1 MIKILLVED
10 DKIIVASLSE
20 YLNSEGY
27 LVRSVSG
34 QTAAMK
40 LLAEEKADLVLLDVS
55 LAEGNGFAACRAI
68 KAEFDIPVIFLTAS
82 GDEFSTVTGF
92 DLGADDYIPKPFR
105 PRELI
110 SRIRNVLRL
119 TGSMGKTVKLGDVV
133 VDTEK
138 GTAVKNSRDLFLS
151 ALEYGAVYDAAY
163 KDYEDIRD
171 SDRVSSAAYA
181 QVLGY
186 AKIDSA
192 NERKPY
198 LYVLGGDVASG
209 YYKTMPVHLILGTLP
224 KDSTEIILP
233 EHLTSNGK
241 VNYKLG
247 DTVTLDVG
255 DRTLDG
261 RRLGQDT
268 PVYTYD
274 SETQVE
280 IMSGER
286 LENTEPRT
294 YTVVGIYERPTFE
307 DYSAPG
313 YTALT
318 AADTKSADQSLIH
331 CYFKMHKPAG
341 VYDFMKEM
349 GYTQE
354 HRYAYNTKVLLYSG
368 TAPFDSFLTAF
379 YSLAAIIIALIV
391 FGSVSLIYNAFSI
404 SVSERTRQFGLL
416 SSVGATRKQL
426 RRMVLFEALAVS
438 IVGIPLGILVGIG
451 GIGITLLLIG
461 DKFFSIVRVD
471 IPMRL
476 CVSWQAVVIAA
487 VIALVTVLIS
497 AWIPSK
503 RATGVSAVEA
513 IRQSMDIK
521 VSGRPVRTSKLAY
534 KLFGLPGVLA
544 GKHYKRNRKKYRTT
558 VVSLFMSIVLFV
570 SAAAFTDYMM
580 ESAEGGLASDQF
592 DLIYAAE
599 SDASAAMTPD
609 ELLELLFSEPNVTGG
624 TYTKKQFLQ
633 GDISREYVTAMYAD
647 RFADFGME
655 REDAAPKDFSI
666 SGYLY
671 FVADAE
677 FNRLLEKYNLKEAD
691 YYDRDKPLGIALDRN
706 IELDRRLEKYVT
718 LDSLQGDGCV
728 IEGLYYVEIDGYYR
742 KDSRIDENGN
752 KVVLYQNRD
761 NENDIIELPYEESFA
776 KYTLRSEKTIEE
788 APFFVSRSTPVA
800 INMIY
805 PYSMLE
811 SVVPEAAL
819 NQFRNTEYFLTSSDH
834 AASFENL
841 ATMLTE
847 NGLSSRQLFDYAAN
861 AETNRNVVTIIR
873 VFAYGFI
880 VLISLIAAANV
891 FNTISTN
898 ISLRRREFAMLKSVG
913 MTQKGFR
920 RMMNY
925 ECLLYGSKA
934 LLLGLPVSCGITYLI
949 YRAVTTAYETSFHLP
964 WAAIGIAVLSVFLV
978 VFATMMYSMSKVKKD
993 NPIDALKNENL

>member
-1 MIKILLVED
+1 MNVFNKVTLESLKKNRTRTIVT
-10 DKIIVASLSE
+10 IIGIMLS
-20 YLNSEGY
+20 
-27 LVRSVSG
+27 
-34 QTAAMK
+34 AAMIC
-40 LLAEEKADLVLLDVS
+40 ASTTLVS
-55 LAEGNGFAACRAI
+55 SMQNF
-68 KAEFDIPVIFLTAS
+68 
-82 GDEFSTVTGF
+82 
-92 DLGADDYIPKPFR
+92 
-105 PRELI
+105 
-110 SRIRNVLRL
+110 VLRC
-119 TGSMGKTVKLGDVV
+119 VIHIDGDW
-133 VDTEK
+133 
-138 GTAVKNSRDLFLS
+138 
-151 ALEYGAVYDAAY
+151 YGAVYDAAY

-209 YYKTMPVHLILGTLP
+209 YFETMPVHLILGALP

-241 VNYKLG
+241 VNYSLG

-331 CYFKMHKPAG
+331 CYFKLHKPAG
-341 VYDFMKEM
+341 VYDFMREM

-354 HRYAYNTKVLLYSG
+354 YRYAYNTKVLLYSG

-416 SSVGATRKQL
+416 SSVGATKKQL

-438 IVGIPLGILVGIG
+438 IVSIPLGILVGIG

-461 DKFFSIVRVD
+461 DKFFSIVRAD
-471 IPMRL
+471 IPMRI
-476 CVSWQAVVIAA
+476 CVSWQAVLIAA
-487 VIALVTVLIS
+487 AIALITVLIS

-503 RATGVSAVEA
+503 RATRVSAVEA

-521 VSGRPVRTSKLAY
+521 VSGRPVRTSTLAY

-580 ESAEGGLASDQF
+580 ESAEGGLTSDQF

-633 GDISREYVTAMYAD
+633 GDISREYVTAMFAD

-655 REDAAPKDFSI
+655 REDAAPKELGI

-691 YYDRDKPLGIALDRN
+691 YYDRDNPLGIALDRN
-706 IELDRRLEKYVT
+706 IEFDRRLEKFVT
-718 LDSLQGDGCV
+718 MDTLKGDGCV

-742 KDSRIDENGN
+742 KDSQIDENGN

-761 NENDIIELPYEESFA
+761 NENDIIERPYEESFA

-819 NQFRNTEYFLTSSDH
+819 NQFRNTEYFLTSSNH
-834 AASFENL
+834 TASFENL
-841 ATMLTE
+841 ATVLTE
-847 NGLSSRQLFDYAAN
+847 NALSSRQLFDYAAN

-898 ISLRRREFAMLKSVG
+898 ISLRRRELAMLKSVG

-978 VFATMMYSMSKVKKD
+978 VFATMMYAMSKVKKD

>member
-1 MIKILLVED
+1 MNVFNKVTLESLKKNRTRTIVT
-10 DKIIVASLSE
+10 IIGIMLS
-20 YLNSEGY
+20 
-27 LVRSVSG
+27 
-34 QTAAMK
+34 AAMIC
-40 LLAEEKADLVLLDVS
+40 ASTTLVS
-55 LAEGNGFAACRAI
+55 SMQNF
-68 KAEFDIPVIFLTAS
+68 
-82 GDEFSTVTGF
+82 
-92 DLGADDYIPKPFR
+92 
-105 PRELI
+105 
-110 SRIRNVLRL
+110 VLRCAIHID
-119 TGSMGKTVKLGDVV
+119 GDW
-133 VDTEK
+133 
-138 GTAVKNSRDLFLS
+138 
-151 ALEYGAVYDAAY
+151 YGAVYDAAY

-209 YYKTMPVHLILGTLP
+209 YFKTMPVHLILGTLP

-255 DRTLDG
+255 DRMLDG

-331 CYFKMHKPAG
+331 CYFKLHKPAG
-341 VYDFMKEM
+341 VYDFVKEM

-354 HRYAYNTKVLLYSG
+354 YRYAYNTKVLLYSG

-404 SVSERTRQFGLL
+404 SVSERTRHFGLL

-461 DKFFSIVRVD
+461 DKFFSIVRVN

-476 CVSWQAVVIAA
+476 CVSWQAVAIAA

-503 RATGVSAVEA
+503 RATRASAVEA

-599 SDASAAMTPD
+599 SDASSAMTPD
-609 ELLELLFSEPNVTGG
+609 ALLELLFSEQNVTGG

-633 GDISREYVTAMYAD
+633 GDISREYVTAIFAD
-647 RFADFGME
+647 RFSNFGME
-655 REDAAPKDFSI
+655 REDAAPKELGI

-677 FNRLLEKYNLKEAD
+677 FNRLLEKYDLKEAD

-718 LDSLQGDGCV
+718 LDTLKGDGCM

-819 NQFRNTEYFLTSSDH
+819 NQFRNTEYFLTSSNH
-834 AASFENL
+834 TASFENL
-841 ATMLTE
+841 APVLTE

-861 AETNRNVVTIIR
+861 AETDRNVITIIR

>member
-1 MIKILLVED
+1 MNVFNKVTLESLKKNRTRTIVT
-10 DKIIVASLSE
+10 IIGIMLS
-20 YLNSEGY
+20 
-27 LVRSVSG
+27 
-34 QTAAMK
+34 AAMIC
-40 LLAEEKADLVLLDVS
+40 ASTTLVSSMQNFVLRC
-55 LAEGNGFAACRAI
+55 EIYR
-68 KAEFDIPVIFLTAS
+68 S
-82 GDEFSTVTGF
+82 GDWH
-92 DLGADDYIPKPFR
+92 
-105 PRELI
+105 
-110 SRIRNVLRL
+110 
-119 TGSMGKTVKLGDVV
+119 
-133 VDTEK
+133 
-138 GTAVKNSRDLFLS
+138 
-151 ALEYGAVYDAAY
+151 GAVYDAAY

-171 SDRVSSAAYA
+171 SGKVSPAAYA

-186 AKIDSA
+186 AKIGSA
-192 NERKPY
+192 NEYKPY
-198 LYVLGGDVASG
+198 LYVLGGDAASG
-209 YYKTMPVHLILGTLP
+209 YFETMPVHLILGTLP
-224 KDSTEIILP
+224 KDPTEIILP

-241 VNYKLG
+241 VNYTLG
-247 DTVTLDVG
+247 DTVTLEVG
-255 DRTLDG
+255 DRMLDG
-261 RRLGQDT
+261 KRLGQDT
-268 PVYTYD
+268 PIYAYD
-274 SETQVE
+274 SETHTEV
-280 IMSGER
+280 MSGEG

-318 AADTKSADQSLIH
+318 AADTKSADQSPIH
-331 CYFKMHKPAG
+331 CYFKLHKPAG

-354 HRYAYNTKVLLYSG
+354 YRYAYNTKVLLYSG

-503 RATGVSAVEA
+503 RATRVSAVEA

-521 VSGRPVRTSKLAY
+521 VSGRPVRTSKLSY

-599 SDASAAMTPD
+599 SDASAAMMPD
-609 ELLELLFSEPNVTGG
+609 ALLELLFSEQNVTGG

-633 GDISREYVTAMYAD
+633 GDISREYVTAMFAD
-647 RFADFGME
+647 RFSNFGME
-655 REDAAPKDFSI
+655 SEDRAPKELGI

-677 FNRLLEKYNLKEAD
+677 FNRLLEKYDLKEAD
-691 YYDRDKPLGIALDRN
+691 YYDRDNPLGIALDRN

-718 LDSLQGDGCV
+718 LDTLKGDVCV

-761 NENDIIELPYEESFA
+761 NESDIIELPYEESFA

-819 NQFRNTEYFLTSSDH
+819 NQFRNTEYFLTSSNH

-841 ATMLTE
+841 ATTLTE

>member
-1 MIKILLVED
+1 MNVFNKVTLESLKKNRTRTVVT
-10 DKIIVASLSE
+10 IIGIMLS
-20 YLNSEGY
+20 
-27 LVRSVSG
+27 
-34 QTAAMK
+34 AAMIC
-40 LLAEEKADLVLLDVS
+40 ASTTFVSSMQNFVLRCEIYS
-55 LAEGNGFAACRAI
+55 
-68 KAEFDIPVIFLTAS
+68 S
-82 GDEFSTVTGF
+82 GDWH
-92 DLGADDYIPKPFR
+92 
-105 PRELI
+105 
-110 SRIRNVLRL
+110 
-119 TGSMGKTVKLGDVV
+119 
-133 VDTEK
+133 
-138 GTAVKNSRDLFLS
+138 
-151 ALEYGAVYDAAY
+151 GAVYDAAY

-171 SDRVSSAAYA
+171 SGKVSSAAYA

-186 AKIDSA
+186 AKIGSA
-192 NERKPY
+192 NEYKPY
-198 LYVLGGDVASG
+198 LYVLGGDAASG
-209 YYKTMPVHLILGTLP
+209 YFETMPVHLLLGTLP

-241 VNYKLG
+241 VNYTLG
-247 DTVTLDVG
+247 DTVTLEVG
-255 DRTLDG
+255 DRMLDG
-261 RRLGQDT
+261 KRLGQDT
-268 PVYTYD
+268 PVYAYD
-274 SETQVE
+274 SETHTEV
-280 IMSGER
+280 MSGER

-318 AADTKSADQSLIH
+318 AADTKSAEQSPIH
-331 CYFKMHKPAG
+331 CYFKLHKPAG

-354 HRYAYNTKVLLYSG
+354 YRYAYNTKVLLYSG

-426 RRMVLFEALAVS
+426 RRMVLFEALSVS
-438 IVGIPLGILVGIG
+438 AVGIPLGILVGIG

-461 DKFFSIVRVD
+461 DKFSSIVRAD
-471 IPMRL
+471 IPMRI

-503 RATGVSAVEA
+503 RATRVSAVEA

-570 SAAAFTDYMM
+570 SAAAFTDYMT

-609 ELLELLFSEPNVTGG
+609 ALLELLFSEQNVTGG

-655 REDAAPKDFSI
+655 REDAAPKDLGI

-671 FVADAE
+671 FVADTE

-718 LDSLQGDGCV
+718 LDTLKGDGCM

-811 SVVPEAAL
+811 SVVPKAAL

-834 AASFENL
+834 TASFENL
-841 ATMLTE
+841 ATVLTE

-861 AETNRNVVTIIR
+861 AETNRNVITIIR

>member
-1 MIKILLVED
+1 MNVFNKVTLESLKKNRTRTIVT
-10 DKIIVASLSE
+10 IIGIMLS
-20 YLNSEGY
+20 
-27 LVRSVSG
+27 
-34 QTAAMK
+34 AAMIC
-40 LLAEEKADLVLLDVS
+40 ASTTFVSSMQNFVLRCEIYS
-55 LAEGNGFAACRAI
+55 
-68 KAEFDIPVIFLTAS
+68 S
-82 GDEFSTVTGF
+82 GDWH
-92 DLGADDYIPKPFR
+92 
-105 PRELI
+105 
-110 SRIRNVLRL
+110 
-119 TGSMGKTVKLGDVV
+119 
-133 VDTEK
+133 
-138 GTAVKNSRDLFLS
+138 
-151 ALEYGAVYDAAY
+151 GAVYDAAY

-171 SDRVSSAAYA
+171 SGKVSSAAYA

-186 AKIDSA
+186 AKIGSA
-192 NERKPY
+192 NEYKPY
-198 LYVLGGDVASG
+198 LYVLGGDVVSG
-209 YYKTMPVHLILGTLP
+209 YFETMPVHLLLGTLP

-241 VNYKLG
+241 VNYTLG
-247 DTVTLDVG
+247 DTVTLEVG

-261 RRLGQDT
+261 KRLGQDT

-274 SETQVE
+274 SETHTEV
-280 IMSGER
+280 MSGER

-294 YTVVGIYERPTFE
+294 YTVVGIYERPAFE

-318 AADTKSADQSLIH
+318 AADPKSADQSPIH
-331 CYFKMHKPAG
+331 CYFKLHKPAG
-341 VYDFMKEM
+341 VYDFMKAM

-354 HRYAYNTKVLLYSG
+354 YRYAYNTKVLLYSG

-404 SVSERTRQFGLL
+404 SVSERTKQFGLL
-416 SSVGATRKQL
+416 SSVGATKKQL
-426 RRMVLFEALAVS
+426 RRMVLFEALTVS
-438 IVGIPLGILVGIG
+438 AVGIPLGILVGIG

-461 DKFFSIVRVD
+461 DKFSSIVRAD

-534 KLFGLPGVLA
+534 KLFGLPSVLA

-609 ELLELLFSEPNVTGG
+609 ALLELLFSEQNVTGG

-633 GDISREYVTAMYAD
+633 GDISREYVTAMFAD

-655 REDAAPKDFSI
+655 REDATPKELSI

-691 YYDRDKPLGIALDRN
+691 YYDREKPLGLALDRN

-718 LDSLQGDGCV
+718 LDTLKGDGCV

-805 PYSMLE
+805 PYSMIE

-841 ATMLTE
+841 ATVLTE

-978 VFATMMYSMSKVKKD
+978 VFATMMYAMSKVKKD

>member
-1 MIKILLVED
+1 MNVFNKVTLESLKKNRTRTVVT
-10 DKIIVASLSE
+10 IIGIMLS
-20 YLNSEGY
+20 
-27 LVRSVSG
+27 
-34 QTAAMK
+34 AAMIC
-40 LLAEEKADLVLLDVS
+40 ASTTLVSSMQNFVLRCEIYS
-55 LAEGNGFAACRAI
+55 
-68 KAEFDIPVIFLTAS
+68 S
-82 GDEFSTVTGF
+82 GDWH
-92 DLGADDYIPKPFR
+92 
-105 PRELI
+105 
-110 SRIRNVLRL
+110 
-119 TGSMGKTVKLGDVV
+119 
-133 VDTEK
+133 
-138 GTAVKNSRDLFLS
+138 
-151 ALEYGAVYDAAY
+151 GAVYDAAY

-209 YYKTMPVHLILGTLP
+209 YFKTMPVHLILGTLP

-318 AADTKSADQSLIH
+318 AADTKSADQAPIH
-331 CYFKMHKPAG
+331 CYFKLHKPAG

-354 HRYAYNTKVLLYSG
+354 YRYAYNTKVLLYSG

-416 SSVGATRKQL
+416 SSVGATKKQL

-438 IVGIPLGILVGIG
+438 AVGIPLGILVGIG

-503 RATGVSAVEA
+503 RATRVSAVEA

-599 SDASAAMTPD
+599 SDASSAMTPD
-609 ELLELLFSEPNVTGG
+609 VLLELLFSEQNVTGG

-633 GDISREYVTAMYAD
+633 GDISREYVTAMFAD
-647 RFADFGME
+647 RFSNLGME
-655 REDAAPKDFSI
+655 SEDRAPKELGI

-691 YYDRDKPLGIALDRN
+691 YYDRGNPLGIALDRN
-706 IELDRRLEKYVT
+706 IEFDRRLEKYVT
-718 LDSLQGDGCV
+718 LDTLKGDGCV

-752 KVVLYQNRD
+752 KVVLYQSRD
-761 NENDIIELPYEESFA
+761 NENDIIELPYGESFA

-819 NQFRNTEYFLTSSDH
+819 NQFRNTEYFLTSSNH
-834 AASFENL
+834 TASFENL
-841 ATMLTE
+841 ATVLTE

-978 VFATMMYSMSKVKKD
+978 VFATMMYSMNKVKKD
-993 NPIDALKNENL
+993 DPIDALKNENL

>member
-1 MIKILLVED
+1 MNVFNKVTLESLKKNRTRTIVT
-10 DKIIVASLSE
+10 IIGIMLS
-20 YLNSEGY
+20 
-27 LVRSVSG
+27 
-34 QTAAMK
+34 AAMIC
-40 LLAEEKADLVLLDVS
+40 ASTTFVSSMQNFVLRCEIYS
-55 LAEGNGFAACRAI
+55 
-68 KAEFDIPVIFLTAS
+68 S
-82 GDEFSTVTGF
+82 GDWH
-92 DLGADDYIPKPFR
+92 
-105 PRELI
+105 
-110 SRIRNVLRL
+110 
-119 TGSMGKTVKLGDVV
+119 
-133 VDTEK
+133 
-138 GTAVKNSRDLFLS
+138 
-151 ALEYGAVYDAAY
+151 GAVYDAAY

-171 SDRVSSAAYA
+171 SSKVSAAAHA

-198 LYVLGGDVASG
+198 LYVLGGDAASG
-209 YYKTMPVHLILGTLP
+209 YFETMPVHLLLGTLP

-241 VNYKLG
+241 VSYKLG

-280 IMSGER
+280 VMSGER

-294 YTVVGIYERPTFE
+294 YTVVGIYERPAFE

-318 AADTKSADQSLIH
+318 AADPKSADSSPVH
-331 CYFKMHKPAG
+331 CYFKLHKPAG

-354 HRYAYNTKVLLYSG
+354 YSYAYNTKVLLYSG
-368 TAPFDSFLTAF
+368 ATRFDSFLTAF

-416 SSVGATRKQL
+416 SSVGATKKQL

-438 IVGIPLGILVGIG
+438 AVGIPLGILVGIG

-461 DKFFSIVRVD
+461 DKFSSIVRAD
-471 IPMRL
+471 IPMRI
-476 CVSWQAVVIAA
+476 CVSWQAVLIAA
-487 VIALVTVLIS
+487 AIALITVLIS

-503 RATGVSAVEA
+503 RATRVSAVEA

-521 VSGRPVRTSKLAY
+521 VSGRPVRTSKLDY

-558 VVSLFMSIVLFV
+558 VVSLFMSIVFFV

-599 SDASAAMTPD
+599 SGASSTMTPD
-609 ELLELLFSEPNVTGG
+609 ALLELLFSEPNVTGG

-655 REDAAPKDFSI
+655 REDAAPKELGI

-718 LDSLQGDGCV
+718 LDTLKGDGCV

-819 NQFRNTEYFLTSSDH
+819 NQFRNTEYFLTSSNH
-834 AASFENL
+834 TASFENL

>member
-1 MIKILLVED
+1 MNVFNKVTLESLKKNRTRTVVT
-10 DKIIVASLSE
+10 IIGIMLS
-20 YLNSEGY
+20 
-27 LVRSVSG
+27 
-34 QTAAMK
+34 AAMIC
-40 LLAEEKADLVLLDVS
+40 ASTTFVSSMQNFVLRCEIYS
-55 LAEGNGFAACRAI
+55 
-68 KAEFDIPVIFLTAS
+68 S
-82 GDEFSTVTGF
+82 GDWH
-92 DLGADDYIPKPFR
+92 
-105 PRELI
+105 
-110 SRIRNVLRL
+110 
-119 TGSMGKTVKLGDVV
+119 
-133 VDTEK
+133 
-138 GTAVKNSRDLFLS
+138 
-151 ALEYGAVYDAAY
+151 GAVYDAAY

-171 SDRVSSAAYA
+171 SGKVSSAAYA

-192 NERKPY
+192 NEHKPY

-209 YYKTMPVHLILGTLP
+209 YFETMPVHLILGTLP

-318 AADTKSADQSLIH
+318 AADTKSADHAPIH
-331 CYFKMHKPAG
+331 CYFKLHKPAG

-354 HRYAYNTKVLLYSG
+354 YRYAYNTKVLLYSG

-599 SDASAAMTPD
+599 SDASSAMTPD
-609 ELLELLFSEPNVTGG
+609 ALLELLFSEQNVTGG

-633 GDISREYVTAMYAD
+633 GDISREYVTAMFAG
-647 RFADFGME
+647 RFADFGTE
-655 REDAAPKDFSI
+655 SEDAAPKDFSI
-666 SGYLY
+666 SGYLH

-677 FNRLLEKYNLKEAD
+677 FNRLLEKYDLKEAD

-718 LDSLQGDGCV
+718 LDTLKGDGCV

-761 NENDIIELPYEESFA
+761 NENDIIELPHEESFA

-811 SVVPEAAL
+811 SVVPKAAL

-834 AASFENL
+834 TASFENL
-841 ATMLTE
+841 VTVLTE

>member
-1 MIKILLVED
+1 MNVFNKVTLESLKKNRTRTIVT
-10 DKIIVASLSE
+10 IIGIMLS
-20 YLNSEGY
+20 
-27 LVRSVSG
+27 
-34 QTAAMK
+34 AAMIC
-40 LLAEEKADLVLLDVS
+40 ASTTLVS
-55 LAEGNGFAACRAI
+55 SMQNF
-68 KAEFDIPVIFLTAS
+68 
-82 GDEFSTVTGF
+82 
-92 DLGADDYIPKPFR
+92 
-105 PRELI
+105 
-110 SRIRNVLRL
+110 VLRCAIHID
-119 TGSMGKTVKLGDVV
+119 GDW
-133 VDTEK
+133 
-138 GTAVKNSRDLFLS
+138 
-151 ALEYGAVYDAAY
+151 YGAVYDAAY
-163 KDYEDIRD
+163 KNYEDIRD

-209 YYKTMPVHLILGTLP
+209 YFETMPVHLILGALP

-318 AADTKSADQSLIH
+318 AADTKSADQTPIH
-331 CYFKMHKPAG
+331 CYFKLHKPAG

-354 HRYAYNTKVLLYSG
+354 YRYAYNTKVLLYSG

-503 RATGVSAVEA
+503 RATGVSTVEA

-599 SDASAAMTPD
+599 SDVSAAMTPD
-609 ELLELLFSEPNVTGG
+609 ALLELLFSEQNVTGG

-633 GDISREYVTAMYAD
+633 GDISREYVTAMFAD
-647 RFADFGME
+647 RFSNFGME
-655 REDAAPKDFSI
+655 SEDRAPKELGI

-677 FNRLLEKYNLKEAD
+677 FNRLLEKYDLKEAD
-691 YYDRDKPLGIALDRN
+691 YYDRDKPLGVALDRN

-718 LDSLQGDGCV
+718 LDTLKGDGCV

-761 NENDIIELPYEESFA
+761 NESDIIELPCGESFA

-819 NQFRNTEYFLTSSDH
+819 NQFRNTEYFLTSSNH

-978 VFATMMYSMSKVKKD
+978 VFATMMYAMRKVKKD

>member
-1 MIKILLVED
+1 MNVFNKVTLASLKKNRTRTVVTIIGIMLSAAMICASTTF
-10 DKIIVASLSE
+10 VASMQ
-20 YLNSEGY
+20 N
-27 LVRSVSG
+27 
-34 QTAAMK
+34 
-40 LLAEEKADLVLLDVS
+40 
-55 LAEGNGFAACRAI
+55 F
-68 KAEFDIPVIFLTAS
+68 
-82 GDEFSTVTGF
+82 
-92 DLGADDYIPKPFR
+92 
-105 PRELI
+105 
-110 SRIRNVLRL
+110 VLRYTIYK
-119 TGSMGKTVKLGDVV
+119 TGDWH
-133 VDTEK
+133 
-138 GTAVKNSRDLFLS
+138 
-151 ALEYGAVYDAAY
+151 GAVYDAAY

-171 SDRVSSAAYA
+171 SGKVSSAAYA
-181 QVLGY
+181 QALGY
-186 AKIDSA
+186 ARINSA

-198 LYVLGGDVASG
+198 LYILGGDAASG
-209 YYKTMPVHLILGTLP
+209 YFETMPVHLTAGELP
-224 KDSTEIILP
+224 KNSSEIILP
-233 EHLTSNGK
+233 EHLATNGK
-241 VNYKLG
+241 VSYKIG
-247 DTVTLDVG
+247 DAVTFEIG
-255 DRTLDG
+255 DRILDG
-261 RRLGQDT
+261 KRLGQIN
-268 PVYTYD
+268 PFFTYD
-274 SETQVE
+274 SEIQAEVKNDE
-280 IMSGER
+280 K
-286 LENTEPRT
+286 LENTVART
-294 YTVVGIYERPTFE
+294 YTVVGMYERPGFE
-307 DYSAPG
+307 NTDAPG

-318 AADTKSADQSLIH
+318 VADRGADGQSPIDCH
-331 CYFKMHKPAG
+331 FKMKKPSA
-341 VYDFMKEM
+341 VYDFMKET
-349 GYTQE
+349 GYTDAY
-354 HRYAYNTKVLLYSG
+354 RYAYNTDVLLYSG
-368 TAPFDSFLTAF
+368 VSRIDSVTATL
-379 YSLAAIIIALIV
+379 YSLAAIVIGLIV
-391 FGSVSLIYNAFSI
+391 FASVSLIYNAFSI
-404 SVSERTRQFGLL
+404 SVSERTKQFGLL
-416 SSVGATRKQL
+416 SSVGATKKQL
-426 RRMVLFEALAVS
+426 RRMVTFEALTVS
-438 IVGIPLGILVGIG
+438 AIGIPLGILVGIG
-451 GIGITLLLIG
+451 GIGITLLLLG
-461 DKFFSIVRVD
+461 DKFSSIVGKEH
-471 IPMRL
+471 IPLRL
-476 CVSWQAVVIAA
+476 CVSWESVVIAA
-487 VIALVTVLIS
+487 VIALITVLIS

-503 RATGVSAVEA
+503 RATRVSAVEA

-599 SDASAAMTPD
+599 SDASSAMTPD
-609 ELLELLFSEPNVTGG
+609 ALLELLFSEQNVTGG

-633 GDISREYVTAMYAD
+633 GDISREYVTAMFAD

-655 REDAAPKDFSI
+655 REDAAPKELSI

-677 FNRLLEKYNLKEAD
+677 FNRLLEKYDLKEAD

-718 LDSLQGDGCV
+718 LDTLKGDVCV

-761 NENDIIELPYEESFA
+761 NESDIIELPYEESFA

-819 NQFRNTEYFLTSSDH
+819 NQFRNTEYFLTSSNH
-834 AASFENL
+834 TASFENL
-841 ATMLTE
+841 ATVLTE

-934 LLLGLPVSCGITYLI
+934 LLLGLPVSCGITYLT

>member
-1 MIKILLVED
+1 MFSRREYEYVMEIAKEGSFSKAAQKLYVSQP
-10 DKIIVASLSE
+10 ALS
-20 YLNSEGY
+20 G
-27 LVRSVSG
+27 
-34 QTAAMK
+34 
-40 LLAEEKADLVLLDVS
+40 
-55 LAEGNGFAACRAI
+55 AI
-68 KAEFDIPVIFLTAS
+68 K
-82 GDEFSTVTGF
+82 
-92 DLGADDYIPKPFR
+92 
-105 PRELI
+105 
-110 SRIRNVLRL
+110 
-119 TGSMGKTVKLGDVV
+119 KL
-133 VDTEK
+133 EK
-138 GTAVKNSRDLFLS
+138 
-151 ALEYGAVYDAAY
+151 
-163 KDYEDIRD
+163 
-171 SDRVSSAAYA
+171 
-181 QVLGY
+181 
-186 AKIDSA
+186 
-192 NERKPY
+192 
-198 LYVLGGDVASG
+198 
-209 YYKTMPVHLILGTLP
+209 
-224 KDSTEIILP
+224 
-233 EHLTSNGK
+233 
-241 VNYKLG
+241 
-247 DTVTLDVG
+247 
-255 DRTLDG
+255 
-261 RRLGQDT
+261 DT

-274 SETQVE
+274 SETHTEV
-280 IMSGER
+280 MSGER

-294 YTVVGIYERPTFE
+294 YTVVGIYERPAFE
-307 DYSAPG
+307 DYAAPG

-318 AADTKSADQSLIH
+318 AADTKSAEQSPIH
-331 CYFKMHKPAG
+331 CYFKLHKPAG

-354 HRYAYNTKVLLYSG
+354 YRYAYNTKVLLYSG

-461 DKFFSIVRVD
+461 DKFISIVRVD

-503 RATGVSAVEA
+503 RATRVSAVEA

-609 ELLELLFSEPNVTGG
+609 ALLELLFSEPNVTGG

-633 GDISREYVTAMYAD
+633 GDISREYVTAMFAG
-647 RFADFGME
+647 RFADLGME
-655 REDAAPKDFSI
+655 REDAAPKDLGI

-671 FVADAE
+671 FVADTE

-718 LDSLQGDGCV
+718 LDTLKGDGCM

-788 APFFVSRSTPVA
+788 TPFFVSRSTPVA

-805 PYSMLE
+805 PHSMLE
-811 SVVPEAAL
+811 SVIPEAAL
-819 NQFRNTEYFLTSSDH
+819 NQFRNTEYFLTSSNH

-861 AETNRNVVTIIR
+861 AETNRNVITIIR

-920 RMMNY
+920 RMMNC

-978 VFATMMYSMSKVKKD
+978 VFATMIYAMRKAKKD

>member
-1 MIKILLVED
+1 MNVFNKVTLESLKKNRTRTIVT
-10 DKIIVASLSE
+10 IIGIMLS
-20 YLNSEGY
+20 
-27 LVRSVSG
+27 
-34 QTAAMK
+34 AAMIC
-40 LLAEEKADLVLLDVS
+40 ASTTFVSSMQNFVLRCEIYS
-55 LAEGNGFAACRAI
+55 
-68 KAEFDIPVIFLTAS
+68 S
-82 GDEFSTVTGF
+82 GDWH
-92 DLGADDYIPKPFR
+92 
-105 PRELI
+105 
-110 SRIRNVLRL
+110 
-119 TGSMGKTVKLGDVV
+119 
-133 VDTEK
+133 
-138 GTAVKNSRDLFLS
+138 
-151 ALEYGAVYDAAY
+151 GAVYDAAY

-171 SDRVSSAAYA
+171 SGKVSSAAYA

-186 AKIDSA
+186 AKIGSA
-192 NERKPY
+192 NEYKPY
-198 LYVLGGDVASG
+198 LYVLGGDAASG
-209 YYKTMPVHLILGTLP
+209 YFETMPVHLLLGTLP

-241 VNYKLG
+241 VNYTLG
-247 DTVTLDVG
+247 DTVTLEVG

-261 RRLGQDT
+261 KRLGQDT

-274 SETQVE
+274 SETHTEV
-280 IMSGER
+280 MSGER

-294 YTVVGIYERPTFE
+294 YTVVGIYERPAFE

-318 AADTKSADQSLIH
+318 AADPKSAEQSLIH
-331 CYFKMHKPAG
+331 CYFKLHKPAG

-354 HRYAYNTKVLLYSG
+354 YRYAYNTKVLLYSG

-426 RRMVLFEALAVS
+426 RRMVLFEALTVS
-438 IVGIPLGILVGIG
+438 AVGIPLGILVGIG

-461 DKFFSIVRVD
+461 DKFSSIVRAD
-471 IPMRL
+471 IPMRI
-476 CVSWQAVVIAA
+476 CVSWQAVLIAA

-503 RATGVSAVEA
+503 RATRVSAVEA

-599 SDASAAMTPD
+599 SDASSAMTPD
-609 ELLELLFSEPNVTGG
+609 ALLDLLFSEQNVTGG

-633 GDISREYVTAMYAD
+633 GDISREYVTAMFAD
-647 RFADFGME
+647 RFSNFGME
-655 REDAAPKDFSI
+655 SEDAAPKELSI

-691 YYDRDKPLGIALDRN
+691 YYDRDKPLGLALDCN

-718 LDSLQGDGCV
+718 LDTLKGDGCV

-761 NENDIIELPYEESFA
+761 NENDIIERPYGESFA

-805 PYSMLE
+805 PHSMLE
-811 SVVPEAAL
+811 SVIPEAAL
-819 NQFRNTEYFLTSSDH
+819 NQFRNTEYFLTSSNH

-841 ATMLTE
+841 APVLTE

-920 RMMNY
+920 RMMNC

>member
-1 MIKILLVED
+1 MNVFNKVTLESLKKNRTRTIVT
-10 DKIIVASLSE
+10 IIGIMLS
-20 YLNSEGY
+20 
-27 LVRSVSG
+27 
-34 QTAAMK
+34 AAMIC
-40 LLAEEKADLVLLDVS
+40 ASTTLVS
-55 LAEGNGFAACRAI
+55 SMQNF
-68 KAEFDIPVIFLTAS
+68 
-82 GDEFSTVTGF
+82 
-92 DLGADDYIPKPFR
+92 
-105 PRELI
+105 
-110 SRIRNVLRL
+110 VLRCAIHID
-119 TGSMGKTVKLGDVV
+119 GDW
-133 VDTEK
+133 
-138 GTAVKNSRDLFLS
+138 
-151 ALEYGAVYDAAY
+151 YGAVYDAAY

-209 YYKTMPVHLILGTLP
+209 YFKTMPVHLILGTLP

-318 AADTKSADQSLIH
+318 AADTKSADQSPIH
-331 CYFKMHKPAG
+331 CYFKLHKPAG

-354 HRYAYNTKVLLYSG
+354 YRYAYNTKVLLYSG

-503 RATGVSAVEA
+503 RATRVSAVEA

-609 ELLELLFSEPNVTGG
+609 ALLELLFSEPNVTGG

-633 GDISREYVTAMYAD
+633 GDISREYVTAMFAD
-647 RFADFGME
+647 RFSNFGME
-655 REDAAPKDFSI
+655 SEDRAPKELGI

-718 LDSLQGDGCV
+718 LDTLQGDGCV

-811 SVVPEAAL
+811 SVIPEAAL
-819 NQFRNTEYFLTSSDH
+819 NQFRNTEYFLTSSNH
-834 AASFENL
+834 TASFENL
-841 ATMLTE
+841 ATVLTE

-880 VLISLIAAANV
+880 VLISLIAVANV

-925 ECLLYGSKA
+925 ECLLYGFKA

>member
-1 MIKILLVED
+1 MNVFNKVTLESLKKNRTRTVVT
-10 DKIIVASLSE
+10 IIGIMLS
-20 YLNSEGY
+20 
-27 LVRSVSG
+27 
-34 QTAAMK
+34 AAMIC
-40 LLAEEKADLVLLDVS
+40 ASTTFVSSMQNFVLRCEIYS
-55 LAEGNGFAACRAI
+55 
-68 KAEFDIPVIFLTAS
+68 S
-82 GDEFSTVTGF
+82 GDWH
-92 DLGADDYIPKPFR
+92 
-105 PRELI
+105 
-110 SRIRNVLRL
+110 
-119 TGSMGKTVKLGDVV
+119 
-133 VDTEK
+133 
-138 GTAVKNSRDLFLS
+138 
-151 ALEYGAVYDAAY
+151 GAVYDAAY

-209 YYKTMPVHLILGTLP
+209 YFKTMPVHLILGTLP

-318 AADTKSADQSLIH
+318 AADTKSADQAPIH
-331 CYFKMHKPAG
+331 CYFKLHKPAG

-354 HRYAYNTKVLLYSG
+354 YRYAYNTKVLLYSG

-503 RATGVSAVEA
+503 RATRVSAVEA

-599 SDASAAMTPD
+599 SDASSAMTPD
-609 ELLELLFSEPNVTGG
+609 ALLGLLFSEQNVTGG

-633 GDISREYVTAMYAD
+633 GDISREYVTAMFAD

-655 REDAAPKDFSI
+655 REDAVPKELGI

-677 FNRLLEKYNLKEAD
+677 FNRLLEKYDLKEAD
-691 YYDRDKPLGIALDRN
+691 YYDRDNPLGIALDRN

-718 LDSLQGDGCV
+718 LDTLKGDGCV

-761 NENDIIELPYEESFA
+761 NENDIIELPYGESFA

-819 NQFRNTEYFLTSSDH
+819 NQFRNTEYFLTSSNH
-834 AASFENL
+834 TASFENL
-841 ATMLTE
+841 ATVLTE

-978 VFATMMYSMSKVKKD
+978 VFATMMYAMRKVKKD

>member
-1 MIKILLVED
+1 MNVFNKVTLASLKQNRTRTVVTIIGIMLSAAMICASTTF
-10 DKIIVASLSE
+10 VASMQ
-20 YLNSEGY
+20 N
-27 LVRSVSG
+27 
-34 QTAAMK
+34 
-40 LLAEEKADLVLLDVS
+40 
-55 LAEGNGFAACRAI
+55 F
-68 KAEFDIPVIFLTAS
+68 
-82 GDEFSTVTGF
+82 
-92 DLGADDYIPKPFR
+92 
-105 PRELI
+105 
-110 SRIRNVLRL
+110 VLRYTVYK
-119 TGSMGKTVKLGDVV
+119 TGDWH
-133 VDTEK
+133 
-138 GTAVKNSRDLFLS
+138 
-151 ALEYGAVYDAAY
+151 GAVYDAAY
-163 KDYEDIRD
+163 KDYEDIGG
-171 SDRVSSAAYA
+171 SGKVASATYA
-181 QVLGY
+181 QTLGY
-186 AKIDSA
+186 ARINSA

-198 LYVLGGDVASG
+198 LYVLGGDAASG
-209 YYKTMPVHLILGTLP
+209 YFETMPVHLTAGELP
-224 KDSTEIILP
+224 KSSSEIILP
-233 EHLTSNGK
+233 EHLATNGK
-241 VNYKLG
+241 VSYKIG
-247 DTVTLDVG
+247 DTVTFEVG
-255 DRTLDG
+255 DRILDG
-261 RRLGQDT
+261 KRLGQIN
-268 PVYTYD
+268 PFFTYD
-274 SETQVE
+274 SEIQVE
-280 IMSGER
+280 VKNDEK
-286 LENTEPRT
+286 LENTVART
-294 YTVVGIYERPTFE
+294 YTVVGMYERPGFE
-307 DYSAPG
+307 NTDAPG

-318 AADTKSADQSLIH
+318 VADRGADGQSPIDCH
-331 CYFKMHKPAG
+331 FKMKKPSA
-341 VYDFMKEM
+341 VYDFMKET
-349 GYTQE
+349 GYTDAY
-354 HRYAYNTKVLLYSG
+354 RYAYNTDVLLYSG
-368 TAPFDSFLTAF
+368 VSRFDSVTATL
-379 YSLAAIIIALIV
+379 YSLAAIVIGLIV
-391 FGSVSLIYNAFSI
+391 FASVSLIYNAFSI
-404 SVSERTRQFGLL
+404 SVSERTKQFGLL
-416 SSVGATRKQL
+416 SSVGATKKQL
-426 RRMVLFEALAVS
+426 RKMVLFEALAVS
-438 IVGIPLGILVGIG
+438 AIGIPLGIVVGIG
-451 GIGITLLLIG
+451 GIGITLLLLG
-461 DKFFSIVRVD
+461 DKFSSIVGKAH
-471 IPMRL
+471 IPLRL
-476 CVSWQAVVIAA
+476 CVSWESVVIAA
-487 VIALVTVLIS
+487 VIALITVLIS

-503 RATGVSAVEA
+503 RATRVSAVEA

-609 ELLELLFSEPNVTGG
+609 ALLELLFSEQNVTGG

-633 GDISREYVTAMYAD
+633 GDISREYVTAMFAD

-655 REDAAPKDFSI
+655 REDAAPKELSI

-691 YYDRDKPLGIALDRN
+691 YYDRDNPLGIALDRN
-706 IELDRRLEKYVT
+706 IEFDRRLEKYVT

-811 SVVPEAAL
+811 SVIPEAAL
-819 NQFRNTEYFLTSSDH
+819 NQFRNTEYFLTSSNH
-834 AASFENL
+834 TASFENL
-841 ATMLTE
+841 ATVLTE

-861 AETNRNVVTIIR
+861 AETNRNVITIIR

-913 MTQKGFR
+913 MTQEGFR
-920 RMMNY
+920 RMMNC

>member
-1 MIKILLVED
+1 MNVFNKVTLESLKKNRTRTIVT
-10 DKIIVASLSE
+10 IIGIMLS
-20 YLNSEGY
+20 
-27 LVRSVSG
+27 
-34 QTAAMK
+34 AAMIC
-40 LLAEEKADLVLLDVS
+40 ASTTLVS
-55 LAEGNGFAACRAI
+55 SMQNF
-68 KAEFDIPVIFLTAS
+68 
-82 GDEFSTVTGF
+82 
-92 DLGADDYIPKPFR
+92 
-105 PRELI
+105 
-110 SRIRNVLRL
+110 VLRC
-119 TGSMGKTVKLGDVV
+119 VIHIDGDW
-133 VDTEK
+133 
-138 GTAVKNSRDLFLS
+138 
-151 ALEYGAVYDAAY
+151 YGAVYDAAY

-209 YYKTMPVHLILGTLP
+209 YFETMPVHLILGALP

-331 CYFKMHKPAG
+331 CYFKLHKPAG
-341 VYDFMKEM
+341 VYDFMREM

-354 HRYAYNTKVLLYSG
+354 YRYAYNTKVLLYSG

-476 CVSWQAVVIAA
+476 CVSWQAVIIAA

-503 RATGVSAVEA
+503 RATRVSAVEA

-599 SDASAAMTPD
+599 SDASSAMTPD
-609 ELLELLFSEPNVTGG
+609 ELLDLLFSDQNVTGG

-633 GDISREYVTAMYAD
+633 GDISHEYVTAMYAD

-655 REDAAPKDFSI
+655 REDAAPKELSI

-677 FNRLLEKYNLKEAD
+677 FNKLLEKYNLKEAD

-718 LDSLQGDGCV
+718 LDTLKGDGCV

-819 NQFRNTEYFLTSSDH
+819 NQFRNTEYFLTSSNH
-834 AASFENL
+834 TASFENL
-841 ATMLTE
+841 APVLTE

-861 AETNRNVVTIIR
+861 AETDRNVVTIIR

-949 YRAVTTAYETSFHLP
+949 YRAVTTAYEASFHLP

>member
-1 MIKILLVED
+1 MNVFNKVTLESLKKNRTRTIVT
-10 DKIIVASLSE
+10 IIGIMLS
-20 YLNSEGY
+20 
-27 LVRSVSG
+27 
-34 QTAAMK
+34 AAMIC
-40 LLAEEKADLVLLDVS
+40 ASTTLVS
-55 LAEGNGFAACRAI
+55 SMQNF
-68 KAEFDIPVIFLTAS
+68 
-82 GDEFSTVTGF
+82 
-92 DLGADDYIPKPFR
+92 
-105 PRELI
+105 
-110 SRIRNVLRL
+110 VLRCEIYND
-119 TGSMGKTVKLGDVV
+119 GDWH
-133 VDTEK
+133 
-138 GTAVKNSRDLFLS
+138 
-151 ALEYGAVYDAAY
+151 GAVYDAAY

-209 YYKTMPVHLILGTLP
+209 YFKTMPVHLILGALP

-318 AADTKSADQSLIH
+318 AADTESADQSLIH
-331 CYFKMHKPAG
+331 CYFKLHKPAG

-354 HRYAYNTKVLLYSG
+354 YRYAYNTKVLLYSG

-416 SSVGATRKQL
+416 SSVGATKKQL
-426 RRMVLFEALAVS
+426 RKMVLFEALAVS

-451 GIGITLLLIG
+451 GIGITLFLIG
-461 DKFFSIVRVD
+461 DKFSSIVRAD

-503 RATGVSAVEA
+503 RATRVSAVEA

-609 ELLELLFSEPNVTGG
+609 ELLELLFSEQNVTGG

-633 GDISREYVTAMYAD
+633 GDISREYVTAMFAD
-647 RFADFGME
+647 CFADFGME
-655 REDAAPKDFSI
+655 SEDAAPKGLGI

-677 FNRLLEKYNLKEAD
+677 FNRLLEKHNLKEAD
-691 YYDRDKPLGIALDRN
+691 YYDRDNPLGIALDRN
-706 IELDRRLEKYVT
+706 IEFDRRLEKYVT
-718 LDSLQGDGCV
+718 LDTLKGDGCV
-728 IEGLYYVEIDGYYR
+728 IEGFYYVEIDGYYR

-819 NQFRNTEYFLTSSDH
+819 NQFRNTEYFLTSSNH
-834 AASFENL
+834 TASFENL
-841 ATMLTE
+841 AAVLTE

-949 YRAVTTAYETSFHLP
+949 YRAVTKAYEISFRLP

-978 VFATMMYSMSKVKKD
+978 VFATMMYSMSKIKKD

>member
-1 MIKILLVED
+1 MNVFSKVTLESLKKNRTRTVVT
-10 DKIIVASLSE
+10 IIGIMLS
-20 YLNSEGY
+20 
-27 LVRSVSG
+27 
-34 QTAAMK
+34 AAMIC
-40 LLAEEKADLVLLDVS
+40 ASTTFVSSMQNFVLRCEIYS
-55 LAEGNGFAACRAI
+55 
-68 KAEFDIPVIFLTAS
+68 S
-82 GDEFSTVTGF
+82 GDWH
-92 DLGADDYIPKPFR
+92 
-105 PRELI
+105 
-110 SRIRNVLRL
+110 
-119 TGSMGKTVKLGDVV
+119 
-133 VDTEK
+133 
-138 GTAVKNSRDLFLS
+138 
-151 ALEYGAVYDAAY
+151 GAVYDAAY

-198 LYVLGGDVASG
+198 LYVLGGDAASG
-209 YYKTMPVHLILGTLP
+209 YFETMPVHLILGTLP
-224 KDSTEIILP
+224 KDPTEIILP

-241 VNYKLG
+241 VNYTLG
-247 DTVTLDVG
+247 ETVTLDVG
-255 DRTLDG
+255 DRMLDG
-261 RRLGQDT
+261 KRLGQDT

-274 SETQVE
+274 SETHTEV
-280 IMSGER
+280 MSGER

-318 AADTKSADQSLIH
+318 AADPRSADQSPIH
-331 CYFKMHKPAG
+331 CYFKLHKPAG
-341 VYDFMKEM
+341 VYDFMKET

-354 HRYAYNTKVLLYSG
+354 YVYAYNTKVLLYSG
-368 TAPFDSFLTAF
+368 AARFDSFLTAF

-416 SSVGATRKQL
+416 SSVGATKKQL
-426 RRMVLFEALAVS
+426 RRMVLFEALTVS
-438 IVGIPLGILVGIG
+438 AVGIPLGILVGIG

-461 DKFFSIVRVD
+461 DKFSSIVRAD
-471 IPMRL
+471 IPMRI

-487 VIALVTVLIS
+487 AIALVTILIS

-503 RATGVSAVEA
+503 RATRVSAVEA

-570 SAAAFTDYMM
+570 SAAAFTDYMT

-599 SDASAAMTPD
+599 SDASSAMTPD
-609 ELLELLFSEPNVTGG
+609 ALLELLFSEQNVTGG

-655 REDAAPKDFSI
+655 REDATPKDLGI

-677 FNRLLEKYNLKEAD
+677 FNKLLEKYNLKEAD
-691 YYDRDKPLGIALDRN
+691 YYNRDKPLGIALDRN

-718 LDSLQGDGCV
+718 LDTLKGDGCV

-834 AASFENL
+834 TASFENL
-841 ATMLTE
+841 ATVLTE

-920 RMMNY
+920 RMMNC

-978 VFATMMYSMSKVKKD
+978 VFATMMYAMSKVKKD

>member
-1 MIKILLVED
+1 MNVFNKVTLESLKKNRTRTVVTIIGILL
-10 DKIIVASLSE
+10 S
-20 YLNSEGY
+20 
-27 LVRSVSG
+27 
-34 QTAAMK
+34 AAMIC
-40 LLAEEKADLVLLDVS
+40 ASTTFVSSMQNFVLRCEIYS
-55 LAEGNGFAACRAI
+55 
-68 KAEFDIPVIFLTAS
+68 S
-82 GDEFSTVTGF
+82 GDWH
-92 DLGADDYIPKPFR
+92 
-105 PRELI
+105 
-110 SRIRNVLRL
+110 
-119 TGSMGKTVKLGDVV
+119 
-133 VDTEK
+133 
-138 GTAVKNSRDLFLS
+138 
-151 ALEYGAVYDAAY
+151 GAVYDAAY

-171 SDRVSSAAYA
+171 SGKVSSAAYA

-198 LYVLGGDVASG
+198 LYVLGGDAASG
-209 YYKTMPVHLILGTLP
+209 YFETMPVHLLLGTLP

-294 YTVVGIYERPTFE
+294 YTVVGIYERPAFE

-318 AADTKSADQSLIH
+318 AADPKSAEQSPIH
-331 CYFKMHKPAG
+331 CYFKLHKPAG

-354 HRYAYNTKVLLYSG
+354 YRYAYNTKVLLYSG

-461 DKFFSIVRVD
+461 DKFSSIVRVD

-503 RATGVSAVEA
+503 RATSVSAVEA

-609 ELLELLFSEPNVTGG
+609 ALLELLFSEPNVTGG

-655 REDAAPKDFSI
+655 REDAVPKELSI

-671 FVADAE
+671 FVADTE

-691 YYDRDKPLGIALDRN
+691 YYDREKPLGIALDRN
-706 IELDRRLEKYVT
+706 IEFDRRLEKYVT
-718 LDSLQGDGCV
+718 LDTLKGDGCV

-776 KYTLRSEKTIEE
+776 KYTLWSEKTIEE

-800 INMIY
+800 INLIY

-819 NQFRNTEYFLTSSDH
+819 NQFRNTEYFLTSSNH
-834 AASFENL
+834 TASFENL
-841 ATMLTE
+841 ATVLTE

>member
-1 MIKILLVED
+1 MNVFNKVTLESLKKNRTRTIVT
-10 DKIIVASLSE
+10 IIGIMLS
-20 YLNSEGY
+20 
-27 LVRSVSG
+27 
-34 QTAAMK
+34 AAMIC
-40 LLAEEKADLVLLDVS
+40 ASTTLVS
-55 LAEGNGFAACRAI
+55 SMQNF
-68 KAEFDIPVIFLTAS
+68 
-82 GDEFSTVTGF
+82 
-92 DLGADDYIPKPFR
+92 
-105 PRELI
+105 
-110 SRIRNVLRL
+110 VLRCAIHID
-119 TGSMGKTVKLGDVV
+119 GDW
-133 VDTEK
+133 
-138 GTAVKNSRDLFLS
+138 
-151 ALEYGAVYDAAY
+151 YGAVYDAAY

-209 YYKTMPVHLILGTLP
+209 YFKTMPVHLILGTLP

-318 AADTKSADQSLIH
+318 AADPKSADQSSIH
-331 CYFKMHKPAG
+331 CYFKLHKPAG

-354 HRYAYNTKVLLYSG
+354 YRYAYNTKVLLYSG

-438 IVGIPLGILVGIG
+438 AVGIPLGILVGIG

-503 RATGVSAVEA
+503 RATRVSAVEA

-599 SDASAAMTPD
+599 SDASSAMTPD
-609 ELLELLFSEPNVTGG
+609 ELLDLLFSDQNVTGG

-633 GDISREYVTAMYAD
+633 GDISREYVTAMFAD
-647 RFADFGME
+647 RFSNFGME
-655 REDAAPKDFSI
+655 REDAAPKELSI

-677 FNRLLEKYNLKEAD
+677 FNRLLEKYNLMEAD
-691 YYDRDKPLGIALDRN
+691 YYDRDKPLGLALDRN

-718 LDSLQGDGCV
+718 LDTLKGDGCV

-811 SVVPEAAL
+811 SVIPEAAL
-819 NQFRNTEYFLTSSDH
+819 NQFRNTEYFLTSSNH
-834 AASFENL
+834 TASFENL
-841 ATMLTE
+841 APVLTE

-861 AETNRNVVTIIR
+861 AETDRNVVTIIR

-880 VLISLIAAANV
+880 VLISLIAVANV

-978 VFATMMYSMSKVKKD
+978 VFATMMYAMRKVKKD

>member
-1 MIKILLVED
+1 MNVFNKVTLESLKKNRTRTIVT
-10 DKIIVASLSE
+10 IIGIMLS
-20 YLNSEGY
+20 
-27 LVRSVSG
+27 
-34 QTAAMK
+34 AAMIC
-40 LLAEEKADLVLLDVS
+40 ASTTLVS
-55 LAEGNGFAACRAI
+55 SMQNF
-68 KAEFDIPVIFLTAS
+68 
-82 GDEFSTVTGF
+82 
-92 DLGADDYIPKPFR
+92 
-105 PRELI
+105 
-110 SRIRNVLRL
+110 VLRCAIHID
-119 TGSMGKTVKLGDVV
+119 GGW
-133 VDTEK
+133 
-138 GTAVKNSRDLFLS
+138 
-151 ALEYGAVYDAAY
+151 YGAVYDAAY

-209 YYKTMPVHLILGTLP
+209 YFKTMPVHLILGTLP

-241 VNYKLG
+241 ASYKLG

-294 YTVVGIYERPTFE
+294 YTVVGIYERPPFE

-318 AADTKSADQSLIH
+318 AADTKSADQAPIH
-331 CYFKMHKPAG
+331 CYFKLHKPAG

-354 HRYAYNTKVLLYSG
+354 YRYAYNTKVLLYSG

-416 SSVGATRKQL
+416 SSVGATKKQL

-438 IVGIPLGILVGIG
+438 AVGIPLGILVGIG

-599 SDASAAMTPD
+599 SDASSAMTPD
-609 ELLELLFSEPNVTGG
+609 ELLDLLFSDQNVTGG

-633 GDISREYVTAMYAD
+633 GDISREYVTAMFAD
-647 RFADFGME
+647 RFSNFGME
-655 REDAAPKDFSI
+655 REDAAPKELSI

-691 YYDRDKPLGIALDRN
+691 YYDREKPLGLALDRN

-718 LDSLQGDGCV
+718 LDTLQGDGCV

-819 NQFRNTEYFLTSSDH
+819 NQFRNTEYFLTSSNH
-834 AASFENL
+834 TASFENL
-841 ATMLTE
+841 ATVLTE

>member
-1 MIKILLVED
+1 MNVFSKVTLESLKKNRTRTVVT
-10 DKIIVASLSE
+10 IIGTMLS
-20 YLNSEGY
+20 
-27 LVRSVSG
+27 
-34 QTAAMK
+34 AAMIC
-40 LLAEEKADLVLLDVS
+40 ASTTLVSSMQNFVLRCEIYS
-55 LAEGNGFAACRAI
+55 
-68 KAEFDIPVIFLTAS
+68 S
-82 GDEFSTVTGF
+82 GDWH
-92 DLGADDYIPKPFR
+92 
-105 PRELI
+105 
-110 SRIRNVLRL
+110 
-119 TGSMGKTVKLGDVV
+119 
-133 VDTEK
+133 
-138 GTAVKNSRDLFLS
+138 
-151 ALEYGAVYDAAY
+151 GAVYDAAY

-198 LYVLGGDVASG
+198 LYILGGDAASG
-209 YYKTMPVHLILGTLP
+209 YFETMPVHLLLGTLP
-224 KDSTEIILP
+224 KDPTEIILP

-241 VNYKLG
+241 VNYTLG

-268 PVYTYD
+268 PIYAYD
-274 SETQVE
+274 SETHTEVV
-280 IMSGER
+280 SGER

-294 YTVVGIYERPTFE
+294 YTVVGIYERPAFE
-307 DYSAPG
+307 DYAAPG

-318 AADTKSADQSLIH
+318 AANTKSAEQSPIH
-331 CYFKMHKPAG
+331 CYFKLHKPAG

-354 HRYAYNTKVLLYSG
+354 YRYAYNTKVLLYSG
-368 TAPFDSFLTAF
+368 AARFDSFLTAF

-426 RRMVLFEALAVS
+426 RRMVLFEALTVS
-438 IVGIPLGILVGIG
+438 AVGIPLGILVGIG

-461 DKFFSIVRVD
+461 DKFSSLVRAD
-471 IPMRL
+471 IPMRI

-513 IRQSMDIK
+513 IRRSMDIK
-521 VSGRPVRTSKLAY
+521 ASGRPVRTSKLAY

-599 SDASAAMTPD
+599 SDASSAMTPD
-609 ELLELLFSEPNVTGG
+609 ALLELLFSEQNVTGG

-633 GDISREYVTAMYAD
+633 GAISREYVTAMFAD

-655 REDAAPKDFSI
+655 REDAAPKELSI

-706 IELDRRLEKYVT
+706 IEFDRRLEKFVT
-718 LDSLQGDGCV
+718 LDTLKGDGCA

-819 NQFRNTEYFLTSSDH
+819 NQFRNTEYFLTSSNH
-834 AASFENL
+834 TASFENL
-841 ATMLTE
+841 ATVLTE

-861 AETNRNVVTIIR
+861 VETNRNVVTIIR

-925 ECLLYGSKA
+925 ECLLYGSIA
-934 LLLGLPVSCGITYLI
+934 LMLGLPVSCGITYLI

>member
-1 MIKILLVED
+1 MNVFNKVTLESLKKNRTRTIVT
-10 DKIIVASLSE
+10 IIGIMLS
-20 YLNSEGY
+20 
-27 LVRSVSG
+27 
-34 QTAAMK
+34 AAMIC
-40 LLAEEKADLVLLDVS
+40 ASTTLVS
-55 LAEGNGFAACRAI
+55 SMQNF
-68 KAEFDIPVIFLTAS
+68 
-82 GDEFSTVTGF
+82 
-92 DLGADDYIPKPFR
+92 
-105 PRELI
+105 
-110 SRIRNVLRL
+110 VLRCAIYID
-119 TGSMGKTVKLGDVV
+119 G
-133 VDTEK
+133 EW
-138 GTAVKNSRDLFLS
+138 
-151 ALEYGAVYDAAY
+151 YGAVYDAAY

-209 YYKTMPVHLILGTLP
+209 YFKTMPVHLILGTLP

-318 AADTKSADQSLIH
+318 AADTKSADQAPIH
-331 CYFKMHKPAG
+331 CYFKLHKPAG
-341 VYDFMKEM
+341 VYDFMREM

-354 HRYAYNTKVLLYSG
+354 YLYAYNTKVLLYSG

-426 RRMVLFEALAVS
+426 RRMVLFEALAVT

-461 DKFFSIVRVD
+461 DKFFSIVRVA

-503 RATGVSAVEA
+503 RATRVSAVEA

-534 KLFGLPGVLA
+534 RLFGLPGVLA

-592 DLIYAAE
+592 DLVYAAK

-609 ELLELLFSEPNVTGG
+609 ALLELLLSEQNVTGG

-633 GDISREYVTAMYAD
+633 GDISREYVTAMFAG

-655 REDAAPKDFSI
+655 REDAAPKDLSI

-706 IELDRRLEKYVT
+706 IGFDRRLEKYVT
-718 LDSLQGDGCV
+718 LDTLKGDGCV

-761 NENDIIELPYEESFA
+761 SENDIIELPYEESFA

-819 NQFRNTEYFLTSSDH
+819 NQFRNIEYFLTSSNH
-834 AASFENL
+834 TASFENL
-841 ATMLTE
+841 ATVLTE
-847 NGLSSRQLFDYAAN
+847 NGLSSRQLLDYAAN

-920 RMMNY
+920 RMMNC

>member
-1 MIKILLVED
+1 MNVFSKVTLESLKKNRTRTVVT
-10 DKIIVASLSE
+10 IIGIMLS
-20 YLNSEGY
+20 
-27 LVRSVSG
+27 
-34 QTAAMK
+34 AAMIC
-40 LLAEEKADLVLLDVS
+40 ASTTFVSSMQNFVLRCEIYS
-55 LAEGNGFAACRAI
+55 
-68 KAEFDIPVIFLTAS
+68 S
-82 GDEFSTVTGF
+82 GDWH
-92 DLGADDYIPKPFR
+92 
-105 PRELI
+105 
-110 SRIRNVLRL
+110 
-119 TGSMGKTVKLGDVV
+119 
-133 VDTEK
+133 
-138 GTAVKNSRDLFLS
+138 
-151 ALEYGAVYDAAY
+151 GAVYDAAY

-171 SDRVSSAAYA
+171 SGKVSSAAYA

-186 AKIDSA
+186 AKIGSA
-192 NERKPY
+192 NEYKPY
-198 LYVLGGDVASG
+198 LYVLGGDAASG
-209 YYKTMPVHLILGTLP
+209 YFETMPVHLLLGTLP

-241 VNYKLG
+241 VNYTLG
-247 DTVTLDVG
+247 DTVTLEVG

-261 RRLGQDT
+261 KRLGQDT

-274 SETQVE
+274 SETHTEV
-280 IMSGER
+280 MSGER

-294 YTVVGIYERPTFE
+294 YTVVGIYERPAFE

-318 AADTKSADQSLIH
+318 AADPKSADQSPIH
-331 CYFKMHKPAG
+331 CYFKLHKPAG
-341 VYDFMKEM
+341 VYDFMKAM

-354 HRYAYNTKVLLYSG
+354 YRYAYNTKVLLYSG

-404 SVSERTRQFGLL
+404 SVSERTKQFGLL
-416 SSVGATRKQL
+416 SSVGATKKQL
-426 RRMVLFEALAVS
+426 RRMVLFEALTVS
-438 IVGIPLGILVGIG
+438 AVGIPLGILVGIG

-461 DKFFSIVRVD
+461 DKFSSIVRAD

-534 KLFGLPGVLA
+534 KLFGLPSVLA

-609 ELLELLFSEPNVTGG
+609 ALLELLFSEQNVTGG

-633 GDISREYVTAMYAD
+633 GDISREYVTAMFAD

-655 REDAAPKDFSI
+655 REDATPKELSI

-691 YYDRDKPLGIALDRN
+691 YYDREKPLGLALDRN

-718 LDSLQGDGCV
+718 LDTLKGDGCV

-805 PYSMLE
+805 PYSMIE

-841 ATMLTE
+841 ATVLTE

-949 YRAVTTAYETSFHLP
+949 YRAITTAYETSFHLP
-964 WAAIGIAVLSVFLV
+964 WAAISIAVLSVFLV
-978 VFATMMYSMSKVKKD
+978 VFATMMYAMRKVKKD

>member
-1 MIKILLVED
+1 MNVFSKVTLESLKKNRTRTVVT
-10 DKIIVASLSE
+10 IIGIMLS
-20 YLNSEGY
+20 
-27 LVRSVSG
+27 
-34 QTAAMK
+34 AAMIC
-40 LLAEEKADLVLLDVS
+40 ASTTFVSSMQNFVLRCEIYS
-55 LAEGNGFAACRAI
+55 
-68 KAEFDIPVIFLTAS
+68 S
-82 GDEFSTVTGF
+82 GDWH
-92 DLGADDYIPKPFR
+92 
-105 PRELI
+105 
-110 SRIRNVLRL
+110 
-119 TGSMGKTVKLGDVV
+119 
-133 VDTEK
+133 
-138 GTAVKNSRDLFLS
+138 
-151 ALEYGAVYDAAY
+151 GAVYDAAY

-171 SDRVSSAAYA
+171 SGKVSSAAYA

-186 AKIDSA
+186 AKIGSA
-192 NERKPY
+192 NEYKPY
-198 LYVLGGDVASG
+198 LYVLGGDAASG
-209 YYKTMPVHLILGTLP
+209 YFETMPVHLLLGTLP

-241 VNYKLG
+241 VNYTLG
-247 DTVTLDVG
+247 DTVTLEVG

-261 RRLGQDT
+261 KRLGQDT

-274 SETQVE
+274 SETHTEV
-280 IMSGER
+280 MSGER

-294 YTVVGIYERPTFE
+294 YTVVGIYERPAFE

-318 AADTKSADQSLIH
+318 AADPKSADQSPIH
-331 CYFKMHKPAG
+331 CYFKLHKPAG
-341 VYDFMKEM
+341 VYDFMKAM

-354 HRYAYNTKVLLYSG
+354 YRYAYNTKVLLYSG

-461 DKFFSIVRVD
+461 DKFSSIVRAD

-609 ELLELLFSEPNVTGG
+609 ALLELLFSEQNVTGG

-633 GDISREYVTAMYAD
+633 GDISREYVTAMFAD

-655 REDAAPKDFSI
+655 REDATPKELSI

-691 YYDRDKPLGIALDRN
+691 YYDREKPLGLALDRN

-718 LDSLQGDGCV
+718 LDTLKGDGCV

-841 ATMLTE
+841 ATVLTE

-920 RMMNY
+920 RMMNC

-949 YRAVTTAYETSFHLP
+949 YRAITTAYETSFHLP

-978 VFATMMYSMSKVKKD
+978 VFATMMYAMRKVKKD

>member
-1 MIKILLVED
+1 MNVFNKVTLESLKKNRTRTIVT
-10 DKIIVASLSE
+10 IIGIMLS
-20 YLNSEGY
+20 
-27 LVRSVSG
+27 
-34 QTAAMK
+34 AAMIC
-40 LLAEEKADLVLLDVS
+40 ASTTFVSSMQNFVLRCEIYS
-55 LAEGNGFAACRAI
+55 
-68 KAEFDIPVIFLTAS
+68 S
-82 GDEFSTVTGF
+82 GDWH
-92 DLGADDYIPKPFR
+92 
-105 PRELI
+105 
-110 SRIRNVLRL
+110 
-119 TGSMGKTVKLGDVV
+119 
-133 VDTEK
+133 
-138 GTAVKNSRDLFLS
+138 
-151 ALEYGAVYDAAY
+151 GAVYDAAY

-171 SDRVSSAAYA
+171 SGKVSSAVYA

-186 AKIDSA
+186 AKIGSA

-198 LYVLGGDVASG
+198 LYVLGGDAASG
-209 YYKTMPVHLILGTLP
+209 YFETMPVHLLLGTLP

-241 VNYKLG
+241 VNYTLG

-255 DRTLDG
+255 DRMLDG
-261 RRLGQDT
+261 KRLGQDT
-268 PVYTYD
+268 PVYAYD
-274 SETQVE
+274 SETHTEV
-280 IMSGER
+280 MSGER

-294 YTVVGIYERPTFE
+294 YTVVGIYERPAFE
-307 DYSAPG
+307 DYAAPG

-318 AADTKSADQSLIH
+318 AADPKSAEQSPIH
-331 CYFKMHKPAG
+331 CYFKLHKPAG

-354 HRYAYNTKVLLYSG
+354 YRYAYNTKVLLYSG

-438 IVGIPLGILVGIG
+438 AVGIPLGILVGIG

-461 DKFFSIVRVD
+461 DKFSSIVRAD

-503 RATGVSAVEA
+503 RATRVSAVEA

-599 SDASAAMTPD
+599 SDASSAMTPD
-609 ELLELLFSEPNVTGG
+609 ALLELLFSEQNVTGG

-633 GDISREYVTAMYAD
+633 GDISREYVTAMFAG

-655 REDAAPKDFSI
+655 REDAAPKELGI

-691 YYDRDKPLGIALDRN
+691 YYDREKPLGLALDRN

-718 LDSLQGDGCV
+718 LDTLKGDGCV

-811 SVVPEAAL
+811 SVIPEAAL
-819 NQFRNTEYFLTSSDH
+819 NQFRNTEYFLTSSNH

-861 AETNRNVVTIIR
+861 AETNRNVITIIR

>member
-1 MIKILLVED
+1 MNVFSKVTLESLKKNRTRTVVT
-10 DKIIVASLSE
+10 IIGIMLS
-20 YLNSEGY
+20 
-27 LVRSVSG
+27 
-34 QTAAMK
+34 AAMIC
-40 LLAEEKADLVLLDVS
+40 ASTTFVSSMQNFVLRCEIYS
-55 LAEGNGFAACRAI
+55 
-68 KAEFDIPVIFLTAS
+68 S
-82 GDEFSTVTGF
+82 GDWH
-92 DLGADDYIPKPFR
+92 
-105 PRELI
+105 
-110 SRIRNVLRL
+110 
-119 TGSMGKTVKLGDVV
+119 
-133 VDTEK
+133 
-138 GTAVKNSRDLFLS
+138 
-151 ALEYGAVYDAAY
+151 GAVYDAAY

-171 SDRVSSAAYA
+171 SGKVSSAAYA

-186 AKIDSA
+186 AKIGSA
-192 NERKPY
+192 NEYKPY
-198 LYVLGGDVASG
+198 LYVLGGDAASG
-209 YYKTMPVHLILGTLP
+209 YFETMPVHLLLGTLP

-241 VNYKLG
+241 VNYTLG
-247 DTVTLDVG
+247 DTVTLEVG

-261 RRLGQDT
+261 KRLGQDT

-274 SETQVE
+274 SETHTEV
-280 IMSGER
+280 MSGER

-318 AADTKSADQSLIH
+318 AADTKSADQAPIH
-331 CYFKMHKPAG
+331 CYFKLHKPAG

-354 HRYAYNTKVLLYSG
+354 YRYAYNTKVLLYSG

-426 RRMVLFEALAVS
+426 RRMVLFEALTVS
-438 IVGIPLGILVGIG
+438 AVGIPLGILVGIG

-461 DKFFSIVRVD
+461 DKFSSIVRAD
-471 IPMRL
+471 IPMRI

-503 RATGVSAVEA
+503 RATRVSAVEA

-609 ELLELLFSEPNVTGG
+609 ALLELLFSDQNVTGG

-633 GDISREYVTAMYAD
+633 GDISREYVTTMFAD
-647 RFADFGME
+647 RFSNFGME
-655 REDAAPKDFSI
+655 SEDRAPKELGI

-718 LDSLQGDGCV
+718 LDTLKGDGCV

-761 NENDIIELPYEESFA
+761 NESDIIELPYEESFA
-776 KYTLRSEKTIEE
+776 KYTLRSEKNIEE

-861 AETNRNVVTIIR
+861 VETNRNVITIIR

-920 RMMNY
+920 RMMNC

-978 VFATMMYSMSKVKKD
+978 VFATMMYAMRKVKKD

>member
-1 MIKILLVED
+1 MNVFNKVTLESLKKNRTRTVVT
-10 DKIIVASLSE
+10 IIGIMLS
-20 YLNSEGY
+20 
-27 LVRSVSG
+27 
-34 QTAAMK
+34 AAMTC
-40 LLAEEKADLVLLDVS
+40 ASTTFVSSMQNFVLRCEIYS
-55 LAEGNGFAACRAI
+55 
-68 KAEFDIPVIFLTAS
+68 S
-82 GDEFSTVTGF
+82 GDWH
-92 DLGADDYIPKPFR
+92 
-105 PRELI
+105 
-110 SRIRNVLRL
+110 
-119 TGSMGKTVKLGDVV
+119 
-133 VDTEK
+133 
-138 GTAVKNSRDLFLS
+138 
-151 ALEYGAVYDAAY
+151 GAVYDAAY

-171 SDRVSSAAYA
+171 SGKVSSAAYA

-198 LYVLGGDVASG
+198 LYVLGGDVAFG
-209 YYKTMPVHLILGTLP
+209 YFETMPVHLILGTLP

-247 DTVTLDVG
+247 DTVTLNVG
-255 DRTLDG
+255 NRTLDG
-261 RRLGQDT
+261 KRLGQDT
-268 PVYTYD
+268 PVYAYD
-274 SETQVE
+274 NEMQVE
-280 IMSGER
+280 VMSGER

-294 YTVVGIYERPTFE
+294 YTVVGIYERPAFE
-307 DYSAPG
+307 DYAAPG

-318 AADTKSADQSLIH
+318 AADTKSAEQSPIH
-331 CYFKMHKPAG
+331 CYFKLHKPAG
-341 VYDFMKEM
+341 VYDFMKET

-354 HRYAYNTKVLLYSG
+354 YRYAYNTKVLLYSG

-461 DKFFSIVRVD
+461 DKFSSIVRAD
-471 IPMRL
+471 IPMRI
-476 CVSWQAVVIAA
+476 CVSWQAVLIAA
-487 VIALVTVLIS
+487 AIALITVLIS

-503 RATGVSAVEA
+503 RATRVSAVEA

-609 ELLELLFSEPNVTGG
+609 ALLELLFSEPNVTGG

-633 GDISREYVTAMYAD
+633 GDISREYVTAMFAD

-655 REDAAPKDFSI
+655 SEDRAPKDFSI

-718 LDSLQGDGCV
+718 LDTLKGDGCV

-811 SVVPEAAL
+811 SVIPEAAL
-819 NQFRNTEYFLTSSDH
+819 NQFRNTEYFLTSSNH

-861 AETNRNVVTIIR
+861 AETNRNVITIIR

>member
-1 MIKILLVED
+1 MNVFSKVTLESLKKNRTRTVVT
-10 DKIIVASLSE
+10 IIGIMLS
-20 YLNSEGY
+20 
-27 LVRSVSG
+27 
-34 QTAAMK
+34 AAMIC
-40 LLAEEKADLVLLDVS
+40 ASTTFVSSMQNFVLRCEIYS
-55 LAEGNGFAACRAI
+55 
-68 KAEFDIPVIFLTAS
+68 S
-82 GDEFSTVTGF
+82 GDWH
-92 DLGADDYIPKPFR
+92 
-105 PRELI
+105 
-110 SRIRNVLRL
+110 
-119 TGSMGKTVKLGDVV
+119 
-133 VDTEK
+133 
-138 GTAVKNSRDLFLS
+138 
-151 ALEYGAVYDAAY
+151 GAVYDAAY

-171 SDRVSSAAYA
+171 SGKVSSAAYA

-186 AKIDSA
+186 AKIGSA
-192 NERKPY
+192 NEYKPY
-198 LYVLGGDVASG
+198 LYVLGGDAASG
-209 YYKTMPVHLILGTLP
+209 YFETMPVHLLLGTLP

-241 VNYKLG
+241 VNYTLG
-247 DTVTLDVG
+247 DTVTLEVG

-261 RRLGQDT
+261 KRLGQDT

-274 SETQVE
+274 SETHTEV
-280 IMSGER
+280 MSGES

-294 YTVVGIYERPTFE
+294 YTVVGIYERPAFE

-318 AADTKSADQSLIH
+318 AADPKSADQSPIH
-331 CYFKMHKPAG
+331 CYFKLHKPAG
-341 VYDFMKEM
+341 VYDFMKAM

-354 HRYAYNTKVLLYSG
+354 YRYAYNTKVLLYSG

-404 SVSERTRQFGLL
+404 SVSERTKQFGLL
-416 SSVGATRKQL
+416 SSVGATKKQL
-426 RRMVLFEALAVS
+426 RRMVLFEALTVS
-438 IVGIPLGILVGIG
+438 AVGIPLGILVGIG

-487 VIALVTVLIS
+487 AIALVTVLIS

-513 IRQSMDIK
+513 IRQSMDVK

-570 SAAAFTDYMM
+570 SATAFTDYMM

-599 SDASAAMTPD
+599 SDASSAMTPD
-609 ELLELLFSEPNVTGG
+609 ALLELLFSEQNVTGG

-633 GDISREYVTAMYAD
+633 GDISREYVTAMFAD
-647 RFADFGME
+647 RFSNFGME
-655 REDAAPKDFSI
+655 SEDRAPKELGI

-677 FNRLLEKYNLKEAD
+677 FNKLLEKYNLKEAD
-691 YYDRDKPLGIALDRN
+691 YYDREKPLGLALDRN

-718 LDSLQGDGCV
+718 LDTLKGDGCV

-742 KDSRIDENGN
+742 IDSRIDENGN
-752 KVVLYQNRD
+752 KVVLYQSRD
-761 NENDIIELPYEESFA
+761 NESDIIELPYEESFA

-805 PYSMLE
+805 PYSMIE

-841 ATMLTE
+841 ATVLTE

-920 RMMNY
+920 RMMNC

-978 VFATMMYSMSKVKKD
+978 VFATMMYAMRKVKKD

>member
-1 MIKILLVED
+1 MNVFNKVTLESLKKNRTRTIVT
-10 DKIIVASLSE
+10 IIGIMLS
-20 YLNSEGY
+20 
-27 LVRSVSG
+27 
-34 QTAAMK
+34 AAMVC
-40 LLAEEKADLVLLDVS
+40 ASTTLVSSMQNFVLRCEIYS
-55 LAEGNGFAACRAI
+55 
-68 KAEFDIPVIFLTAS
+68 S
-82 GDEFSTVTGF
+82 GDWH
-92 DLGADDYIPKPFR
+92 
-105 PRELI
+105 
-110 SRIRNVLRL
+110 
-119 TGSMGKTVKLGDVV
+119 
-133 VDTEK
+133 
-138 GTAVKNSRDLFLS
+138 
-151 ALEYGAVYDAAY
+151 GAVYDAAY

-209 YYKTMPVHLILGTLP
+209 YFKTMPVHLILGTLP

-318 AADTKSADQSLIH
+318 AADTKSADQSPIH
-331 CYFKMHKPAG
+331 CYFKLHKPAG

-354 HRYAYNTKVLLYSG
+354 YRYAYNTRVLLYSG

-379 YSLAAIIIALIV
+379 YSLAAIIISLIV

-503 RATGVSAVEA
+503 RATRVSAVEA

-570 SAAAFTDYMM
+570 SATAFTDYMM

-599 SDASAAMTPD
+599 SDVSAAMTPD
-609 ELLELLFSEPNVTGG
+609 ALLELLFSEQNVTGG

-655 REDAAPKDFSI
+655 SEDRAPKDFSI

-691 YYDRDKPLGIALDRN
+691 YYDRDKPLGLALDRN

-718 LDSLQGDGCV
+718 LDTLKGDGCV

-811 SVVPEAAL
+811 SVIPEAAL
-819 NQFRNTEYFLTSSDH
+819 NQFRNTEYFLTSSNH

-861 AETNRNVVTIIR
+861 AETNRNVITIIR

>member
-1 MIKILLVED
+1 MNVFNKVTLESLKKNRTRTVVT
-10 DKIIVASLSE
+10 IIGIMLS
-20 YLNSEGY
+20 
-27 LVRSVSG
+27 
-34 QTAAMK
+34 AAMIC
-40 LLAEEKADLVLLDVS
+40 ASTTFVSSMQNFVLRCEIYS
-55 LAEGNGFAACRAI
+55 
-68 KAEFDIPVIFLTAS
+68 S
-82 GDEFSTVTGF
+82 GDWH
-92 DLGADDYIPKPFR
+92 
-105 PRELI
+105 
-110 SRIRNVLRL
+110 
-119 TGSMGKTVKLGDVV
+119 
-133 VDTEK
+133 
-138 GTAVKNSRDLFLS
+138 
-151 ALEYGAVYDAAY
+151 GAVYDAAY

-171 SDRVSSAAYA
+171 SGKVSSAAYA

-209 YYKTMPVHLILGTLP
+209 YFKTMPVHLILGTLP

-318 AADTKSADQSLIH
+318 AVDTKSADQAPIH
-331 CYFKMHKPAG
+331 CYFKLHKPAG

-354 HRYAYNTKVLLYSG
+354 YRYAYNTKVLLYSG

-503 RATGVSAVEA
+503 RATRVSAVEA

-599 SDASAAMTPD
+599 SDASSAMTPD
-609 ELLELLFSEPNVTGG
+609 ELLDLLFSDQNVTGG

-633 GDISREYVTAMYAD
+633 GDISREYVTAMYAG

-655 REDAAPKDFSI
+655 REDAAPKELSI

-691 YYDRDKPLGIALDRN
+691 YYDREKPLGLALDRN

-718 LDSLQGDGCV
+718 LDTLKGDGCV
-728 IEGLYYVEIDGYYR
+728 IEGL
-742 KDSRIDENGN
+742 
-752 KVVLYQNRD
+752 
-761 NENDIIELPYEESFA
+761 
-776 KYTLRSEKTIEE
+776 
-788 APFFVSRSTPVA
+788 
-800 INMIY
+800 
-805 PYSMLE
+805 
-811 SVVPEAAL
+811 
-819 NQFRNTEYFLTSSDH
+819 
-834 AASFENL
+834 
-841 ATMLTE
+841 
-847 NGLSSRQLFDYAAN
+847 
-861 AETNRNVVTIIR
+861 
-873 VFAYGFI
+873 
-880 VLISLIAAANV
+880 
-891 FNTISTN
+891 
-898 ISLRRREFAMLKSVG
+898 
-913 MTQKGFR
+913 
-920 RMMNY
+920 
-925 ECLLYGSKA
+925 
-934 LLLGLPVSCGITYLI
+934 
-949 YRAVTTAYETSFHLP
+949 
-964 WAAIGIAVLSVFLV
+964 
-978 VFATMMYSMSKVKKD
+978 
-993 NPIDALKNENL
+993 

>member
-1 MIKILLVED
+1 MNVFNKVTLESLKKNRTRTIVT
-10 DKIIVASLSE
+10 IIGIMLS
-20 YLNSEGY
+20 
-27 LVRSVSG
+27 
-34 QTAAMK
+34 AAMIC
-40 LLAEEKADLVLLDVS
+40 ASTTLVSSMQNFVLRC
-55 LAEGNGFAACRAI
+55 EIYR
-68 KAEFDIPVIFLTAS
+68 S
-82 GDEFSTVTGF
+82 GDWH
-92 DLGADDYIPKPFR
+92 
-105 PRELI
+105 
-110 SRIRNVLRL
+110 
-119 TGSMGKTVKLGDVV
+119 
-133 VDTEK
+133 
-138 GTAVKNSRDLFLS
+138 
-151 ALEYGAVYDAAY
+151 GAVYDAAY

-171 SDRVSSAAYA
+171 SGKVSSAAYA

-186 AKIDSA
+186 AKIGSA
-192 NERKPY
+192 NEYKPY
-198 LYVLGGDVASG
+198 LYVLGGDAASG
-209 YYKTMPVHLILGTLP
+209 YFETMPVHLILGTLP
-224 KDSTEIILP
+224 KDPTEIILP

-241 VNYKLG
+241 VNYTLG
-247 DTVTLDVG
+247 DTVTLEVG
-255 DRTLDG
+255 DRMLDG
-261 RRLGQDT
+261 KRLGQDT
-268 PVYTYD
+268 PIYAYD
-274 SETQVE
+274 SETHTEV
-280 IMSGER
+280 MSGEG

-318 AADTKSADQSLIH
+318 AADTKSADQSPIH
-331 CYFKMHKPAG
+331 CYFKLHKPAG

-354 HRYAYNTKVLLYSG
+354 YRYAYNTKVLLYSG

-503 RATGVSAVEA
+503 RATRVSAVEA

-609 ELLELLFSEPNVTGG
+609 ALLELLFSEPNVTGG

-633 GDISREYVTAMYAD
+633 GDISREYVTAMFAG
-647 RFADFGME
+647 RFADLGME
-655 REDAAPKDFSI
+655 SEDRAPKDFSI

-671 FVADAE
+671 FVADTE

-691 YYDRDKPLGIALDRN
+691 YYDRDNPLGIALDRN
-706 IELDRRLEKYVT
+706 IEFDRRLEKYVT

-805 PYSMLE
+805 PHSMLE
-811 SVVPEAAL
+811 SVIPEAAL
-819 NQFRNTEYFLTSSDH
+819 NQFRNTEYFLTSSNH

-861 AETNRNVVTIIR
+861 AETNRNVITIIR

-920 RMMNY
+920 RMMNC

-978 VFATMMYSMSKVKKD
+978 VFATMMYAMSKVKKD